1 MAKKKLEN
9 MTFEERM
16 EYYDKRNA
24 KEAAERQKIVDTIPE
39 HMIRMIADL
48 ANKADKV
55 ATTGGYGCNCGVKY
69 LPAFDLQELED
80 AVSEI
85 RNEFNLIG

>member
-1 MAKKKLEN
+1 MAKKVEN
-9 MTFEERM
+9 MTHDELY
-16 EYYDKRNA
+16 EYYEKKRE
-24 KEAAERQKIVDTIPE
+24 KERIERQKIIDTIPE

-55 ATTGGYGCNCGVKY
+55 ATTGGYGCNGGVKY